1 MFSLLSFLIGVQ
13 FFILGFISDML
24 MKTYY
29 GQSGQKAYLIKDVIE
44 NKAEAKAKAKEIVDR
59 EA

>member
-1 MFSLLSFLIGVQ
+1 MFTLLTFLIGLQ

-29 GQSGQKAYLIKDVIE
+29 GQAGQQAYSIRSKEKIE
-44 NKAEAKAKAKEIVDR
+44 S
-59 EA
+59 